1 MKINIALVGNAPKEK
16 HEILNSMLSE
26 EDLTDLCSITL
37 YGADG
42 QPEQEALRDA
52 IEDHKKGI
60 VQGIVC
66 LPMQMQPRKAF
77 AHAGGG
83 DATNIV
89 VIKSM
94 EKCRLMSV
102 RNTTQ
107 DDIVQSATKLA
118 GILKRDLSIQN
129 PRIAILS
136 YNDTI
141 QTDETSEDIKEIAP
155 AVSELVK
162 NGIQVFGPI
171 ASGSFFKNNDYTS
184 YDAVIETNENISDK
198 DYKNL
203 TTNGCVT
210 ILSGTDIPTAAAEA
224 EDILH
229 AIFTVI
235 DIIRNRQEYD
245 LPFANPL
252 QKLYHERKEAGD
264 KSRFTVKKKGFNPAE
279 HRRENVT
286 YIS

>member
-1 MKINIALVGNAPKEK
+1 MNIALVGNAPKEK
-16 HEILNSMLSE
+16 HEILNSMLRE

-42 QPEQEALRDA
+42 QPELEALRDA
-52 IEDHKKGI
+52 IEDCRKGQ

-66 LPMQMQPRKAF
+66 LPMQMQPRKAV

-83 DATNIV
+83 DAAKIV
-89 VIKSM
+89 VTRVM
-94 EKCRLMSV
+94 EKCRVMSV
-102 RNTTQ
+102 RNMTQ
-107 DDIVQSATKLA
+107 DDIIQSATQLA
-118 GILKRDLSIQN
+118 DILKRDLSVQN
-129 PRIAILS
+129 PRIAVLS
-136 YNDTI
+136 YNDNI
-141 QTDETSEDIKEIAP
+141 QTDETSVEITTIAP

-162 NGIQVFGPI
+162 NGIQVFGPL
-171 ASGSFFKNNDYTS
+171 ASGTFFKNNDYTS
-184 YDAVIETNENISDK
+184 YDAVIVTNE
-198 DYKNL
+198 KNTDEDLNDL
-203 TTNGCVT
+203 TTNGVVT
-210 ILSGTDIPTAAAEA
+210 ILSGTDIPTTSAEA

-229 AIFTVI
+229 AIFTTI

-252 QKLYHERKEAGD
+252 QKMYHERKEAGD
-264 KSRFTVKKKGFNPAE
+264 KTRFTVKKKGFNPAE